1 MSYRRCKMWKY
12 RTKDKLAK
20 CLFRVTY
27 TLAAFLPNQT
37 QYLSH
42 IIEQSQPFLCI
53 ISLNTWVLYL
63 FRYSSVKII
72 NFLVLYR

>member
-1 MSYRRCKMWKY
+1 MQDVEISQKRQVGKMP
-12 RTKDKLAK
+12 
-20 CLFRVTY
+20 FRVTY

-37 QYLSH
+37 KYLSH